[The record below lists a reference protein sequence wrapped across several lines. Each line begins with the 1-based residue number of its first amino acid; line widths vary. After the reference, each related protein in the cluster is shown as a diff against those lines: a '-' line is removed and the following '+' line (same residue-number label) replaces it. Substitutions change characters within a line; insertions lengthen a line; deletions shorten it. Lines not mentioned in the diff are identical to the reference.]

1 VLRPAEVRCGWD
13 GLTIFACFYIG
24 NSILCG
30 LAIFS
35 MNAGLIKS
43 SAAVLVAG
51 LLLTGCENM
60 SPEANGAV
68 FGAGAGILAGGLA
81 AAVGASPAQ
90 AVAIGLAAGTVA
102 GVTAYVV
109 AKHKATERQRQ
120 YAEERARLAY
130 ERASAERR
138 AQYRKR
144 RYIAVDTVREKDS
157 VGAKSV
163 MIYDTQTEQVVGN
176 NVYDVKHA
184 PKQGTVS
191 KFDTYSA
198 EYVGTGA

>member
-1 VLRPAEVRCGWD
+1 
-13 GLTIFACFYIG
+13 
-24 NSILCG
+24 
-30 LAIFS
+30 

-43 SAAVLVAG
+43 SSAVLVAG

-60 SPEANGAV
+60 SPGTNGVV
-68 FGAGAGILAGGLA
+68 FGTGAGILAGGLA
-81 AAVGASPAQ
+81 SAAGASPSE
-90 AVAIGLAAGTVA
+90 AVAIGLATGAVA
-102 GVTAYVV
+102 GVTAYVI
-109 AKHKATERQRQ
+109 AKHKATERQRR

-130 ERASAERR
+130 ENASAQRR
-138 AQYRKR
+138 ARYRKT

-157 VGAKSV
+157 SGAKSV
-163 MIYDTQTEQVVGN
+163 MVYDTQTQQVVGD
-176 NVYDVKHA
+176 NVYDVKQS

>member
-1 VLRPAEVRCGWD
+1 
-13 GLTIFACFYIG
+13 
-24 NSILCG
+24 
-30 LAIFS
+30 

-109 AKHKATERQRQ
+109 AKRKATERQRQ

-138 AQYRKR
+138 AQYKKS

-163 MIYDTQTEQVVGN
+163 MIYDTQTQQVVGN
-176 NVYDVKHA
+176 NVYDVKQA